1 MIQTFVSIW
10 IHFSAL
16 LFGGDTTSTWS
27 FFGLNS
33 NESVGLLGI
42 AAVIIMT
49 LFCIHGLK
57 DVVRFANVG
66 GVSVLALNVVL
77 IIGGI
82 IAIAVNHGQIAQPIT
97 AHAFVSSP
105 NPDYQSGGGFIAFL
119 AFAILAYGGSETVA
133 GVTDQ
138 TKDAEKNFPKGIMMG
153 AILTTVAYCVGVF
166 IVGLFT
172 SWGKLASQINMAN
185 AAIVIMKN
193 LGYVIATGCGAKVAT
208 AVVVSEW
215 FARIVGLSLFMTYLG
230 GLTQCLYCALKQA
243 VEGTPDGLWPKFIMK
258 IDEKRG
264 TPKNALIIQCVII
277 VVFIALVSFGGKS
290 ANEFFNMLLIM
301 TTVSATVPYMFIS
314 GAFPAFKKRTD
325 IERPFVVYKSQKSAT
340 IWGVIVTFTI
350 GFANFFCIIEPALS
364 GDILTMIWSIA
375 GPVIF
380 AIIAF
385 ILYGRYERNLK
396 KEEGK

>member
-208 AVVVSEW
+208 FLYLRKQFPRAHRYRMRREGRDSGSRFRMVCENSRTFSVHDIS
-215 FARIVGLSLFMTYLG
+215 RRTY
-230 GLTQCLYCALKQA
+230 
-243 VEGTPDGLWPKFIMK
+243 
-258 IDEKRG
+258 
-264 TPKNALIIQCVII
+264 
-277 VVFIALVSFGGKS
+277 
-290 ANEFFNMLLIM
+290 
-301 TTVSATVPYMFIS
+301 TVPLLR
-314 GAFPAFKKRTD
+314 A
-325 IERPFVVYKSQKSAT
+325 Q
-340 IWGVIVTFTI
+340 
-350 GFANFFCIIEPALS
+350 
-364 GDILTMIWSIA
+364 A
-375 GPVIF
+375 GS
-380 AIIAF
+380 
-385 ILYGRYERNLK
+385 
-396 KEEGK
+396 